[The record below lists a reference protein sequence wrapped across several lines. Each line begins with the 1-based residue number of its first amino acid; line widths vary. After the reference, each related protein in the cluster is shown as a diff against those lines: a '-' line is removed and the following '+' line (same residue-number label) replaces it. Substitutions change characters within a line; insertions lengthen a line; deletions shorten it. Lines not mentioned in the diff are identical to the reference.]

1 MQDQK
6 PIVSI
11 IVPVYNAADTVH
23 IAFDSLYKQTYPNLE
38 IIIVN
43 DASTDNSLHII
54 QEHAKK
60 LVEHRQY
67 TVRIVSHETNGGV
80 AQARNTALDQ
90 ATGEYIYYLD
100 ADDQID
106 PDTMTL
112 VVDQALKTQSDIVGF
127 NWWLTFSKNER
138 KMNQPAFNDPW
149 QAIQLL
155 LNGKMRWNLWIFLV
169 KRSLYEENGIRFIP
183 QMNMGEDMM
192 VTIKLFSC
200 AKKVSYLDQAL
211 YHYGQSNADSVS
223 KVISDKNIYEVTQNV
238 AEVEHFL
245 RHSQYADRIGNR
257 LELLKLNIK
266 LPLLISNSTAQ
277 YKKWLAWFPES
288 NVFAFQDKNISLR
301 IRILQFCAIK
311 KNYWLIKLHY
321 YLVIRMIYGLIY
333 K

>member
-1 MQDQK
+1 MQDQR

-23 IAFDSLYKQTYPNLE
+23 IAFDSLFRQTYSNLE

-43 DASTDNSLHII
+43 DASTDNSLQII
-54 QEHAKK
+54 KAYAKK
-60 LVEHRQY
+60 IEKQKFY
-67 TVRIVSHETNGGV
+67 TVCIVSHETNTGV
-80 AQARNTALDQ
+80 ATARNTALNQ
-90 ATGEYIYYLD
+90 ATGDYIFYLD

-106 PDTMTL
+106 PDTITL
-112 VVDQALKTQSDIVGF
+112 IVNQALTTESDIVGF
-127 NWWLTFSKNER
+127 NWWLSFSKNER
-138 KMNQPAFNDPW
+138 KMNQPEFNDPW
-149 QAIQLL
+149 QAIQML

-169 KRSLYEENGIRFIP
+169 KRSLYEEHAIRFLP

-192 VTIKLFSC
+192 VTIKLFTY
-200 AKKVSYLDQAL
+200 AKKVSYLNQAL

-223 KVISDKNIYEVTQNV
+223 KVISDKNIHEVTQNV

-245 RHSQYADRIGNR
+245 KHSQYADRLGNS

-266 LPLLISNSTAQ
+266 LPLLISNNTSQ
-277 YKKWLAWFPES
+277 YKKWLNWFPEA
-288 NVFAFQDKNISLR
+288 NAFAFQDKNISLR
-301 IRILQFCAIK
+301 IRILQLCATK

-321 YLVIRMIYGLIY
+321 YLVIRVIYGLIY

>member
-6 PIVSI
+6 PVVSI
-11 IVPVYNAADTVH
+11 IVPVYNAASTVH
-23 IAFDSLYKQTYPNLE
+23 IAFDSLYKQTYPKLE

-43 DASTDNSLHII
+43 DASTDNSLQII

-60 LVEHRQY
+60 LVEHRHY
-67 TVRIVSHETNGGV
+67 SVRIVSHETNGGV

-127 NWWLTFSKNER
+127 NWWLSFSKNER
-138 KMNQPAFNDPW
+138 KMNQPTFNDPW

-155 LNGKMRWNLWIFLV
+155 LTGQMRWNLWIFLV
-169 KRSLYEENGIRFIP
+169 KRSLYEEHGIRFLP

-200 AKKVSYLDQAL
+200 AQTVSYLDQAL

-238 AEVEHFL
+238 AEAERFL
-245 RHSQYADRIGNR
+245 KQSKYADRLGN
-257 LELLKLNIK
+257 LLDLLKLNIK
-266 LPLLISNSTAQ
+266 LPLLISNRTAQ
-277 YKKWLAWFPES
+277 YKKWLTWFPES

-301 IRILQFCAIK
+301 IRILQLCATK

-321 YLVIRMIYGLIY
+321 YLVIRVIYGLIY